1 MKFSCI
7 FYLLN
12 QETQRIIFGLRIIIV
27 YSCVIYRHIK
37 QVGKYWPKE
46 ARKLHLA
53 QAKQQR
59 RKNQSVGI
67 QAVLEPD
74 QVFSSHSNSS
84 SANRNKKG
92 LNNEESFNIIGQQ
105 HNSSPNSSCEI
116 VMTQNVFEEEEKIYD
131 NDVRNSK
138 LQVQSSKMFGTKSP
152 TRTQSTEPVLLSV
165 TTV

>member
-1 MKFSCI
+1 M
-7 FYLLN
+7 
-12 QETQRIIFGLRIIIV
+12 
-27 YSCVIYRHIK
+27 
-37 QVGKYWPKE
+37 
-46 ARKLHLA
+46 A

-92 LNNEESFNIIGQQ
+92 LNTEESFNIIGQQ

-116 VMTQNVFEEEEKIYD
+116 VMTQNVFEEEEKLYD

>member
-1 MKFSCI
+1 MIS
-7 FYLLN
+7 LN
-12 QETQRIIFGLRIIIV
+12 F
-27 YSCVIYRHIK
+27 CVIYRHNK

-84 SANRNKKG
+84 SANRNKKE
-92 LNNEESFNIIGQQ
+92 LNTEETSHIIGQQ
-105 HNSSPNSSCEI
+105 HSSPNTSCDI
-116 VMTQNVFEEEEKIYD
+116 VMTQNVFEEEEKLYD
-131 NDVRNSK
+131 NDARNSK
-138 LQVQSSKMFGTKSP
+138 LQVQSSKMFGSKSP

>member
-1 MKFSCI
+1 MLILKLLSI
-7 FYLLN
+7 ISFYL
-12 QETQRIIFGLRIIIV
+12 
-27 YSCVIYRHIK
+27 CVIYRHNK

-67 QAVLEPD
+67 KAVLEPD

-84 SANRNKKG
+84 SANRNKKE
-92 LNNEESFNIIGQQ
+92 LNTEETLNIIGQQ
-105 HNSSPNSSCEI
+105 HSSPNSSCEI
-116 VMTQNVFEEEEKIYD
+116 VMTQNVLEEEKLYD
-131 NDVRNSK
+131 NGVRNLN
-138 LQVQSSKMFGTKSP
+138 LQVQSSKMFGSKSP
-152 TRTQSTEPVLLSV
+152 IRTQSTEPVLLSV

>member
-1 MKFSCI
+1 M
-7 FYLLN
+7 
-12 QETQRIIFGLRIIIV
+12 
-27 YSCVIYRHIK
+27 
-37 QVGKYWPKE
+37 
-46 ARKLHLA
+46 A

-92 LNNEESFNIIGQQ
+92 LNEEDTLNIVGQR
-105 HNSSPNSSCEI
+105 HSSPNSSFEI
-116 VMTQNVFEEEEKIYD
+116 YMTQNTFDENHCE
-131 NDVRNSK
+131 NDGPNSM
-138 LQVQSSKMFGTKSP
+138 LQVQSSNLFGTKSP

>member
-1 MKFSCI
+1 M
-7 FYLLN
+7 
-12 QETQRIIFGLRIIIV
+12 
-27 YSCVIYRHIK
+27 
-37 QVGKYWPKE
+37 
-46 ARKLHLA
+46 HLA

-92 LNNEESFNIIGQQ
+92 LKEAETLNIIGQQ
-105 HNSSPNSSCEI
+105 NSSPNSSCE
-116 VMTQNVFEEEEKIYD
+116 VMMAQNMIEDEEKVSV
-131 NDVRNSK
+131 NNSM
-138 LQVQSSKMFGTKSP
+138 LHVQSSKLFGSKSP